1 MQTLFNF
8 FHLTENLYQVP
19 MFRFS
24 NLNLMAM
31 KSYWSVIECLIFKS
45 VQCYFH
51 SSLMKMPIT
60 FFFFYQNKI
69 KYTEIFYI

>member
-60 FFFFYQNKI
+60 FFFFLSK
-69 KYTEIFYI
+69 